1 MNRAFLFLLFL
12 LLAGKM
18 CAQQVAGTL
27 TLKEAEQRFLE
38 RNLSLIAEQYN
49 IDMAQA
55 QVLQAKSGHFAGTEC
70 LQPIEREVF

>member
-38 RNLSLIAEQYN
+38 RNLSLIAE
-49 IDMAQA
+49 
-55 QVLQAKSGHFAGTEC
+55 
-70 LQPIEREVF
+70 R